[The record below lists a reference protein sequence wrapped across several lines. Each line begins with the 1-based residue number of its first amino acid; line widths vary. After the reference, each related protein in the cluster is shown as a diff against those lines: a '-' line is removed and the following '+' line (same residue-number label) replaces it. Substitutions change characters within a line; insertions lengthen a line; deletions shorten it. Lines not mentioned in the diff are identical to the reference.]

1 MGGVPASYLCG
12 GTAQVEPAIVT
23 SSIIS
28 PPPRNGG
35 HSSSRD
41 SGAQST
47 PIPVGP
53 SILWLVN
60 AMASTPSVCTSMP
73 RCGADCEQSRTV
85 TAPTELAFATTTSTG
100 LTVPSRLDWWTTL
113 T

>member
-1 MGGVPASYLCG
+1 MPTAWAIGGVPASNLCG

-35 HSSSRD
+35 HSSSLA

-47 PIPVGP
+47 PMPVGP
-53 SILWLVN
+53 SILWPVN
-60 AMASTPSVCTSMP
+60 ATASTPSDCTSTPM
-73 RCGADCEQSRTV
+73 CGTDCEASST
-85 TAPTELAFATTTSTG
+85 TSAPTLRALATTTSTG
-100 LTVPSRLDWWTTL
+100 LTVPSRLD
-113 T
+113 